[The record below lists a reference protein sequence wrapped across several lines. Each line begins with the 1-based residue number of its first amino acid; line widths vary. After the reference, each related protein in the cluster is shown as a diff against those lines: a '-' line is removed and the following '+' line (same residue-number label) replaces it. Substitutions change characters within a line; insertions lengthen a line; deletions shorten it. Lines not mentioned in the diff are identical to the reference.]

1 MAAERRQAGRGGAGP
16 AGGAGGRCPA
26 PPARTPR
33 QDSCTGSAPFPRHLR
48 STEDPSEIRATPGE
62 IVVEMN
68 MLNPTNTEVAHPVV
82 LIFLI
87 KLMNEETKLLA
98 VVCNFL
104 LQIFFG
110 I

>member
-1 MAAERRQAGRGGAGP
+1 M
-16 AGGAGGRCPA
+16 
-26 PPARTPR
+26 
-33 QDSCTGSAPFPRHLR
+33 
-48 STEDPSEIRATPGE
+48 
-62 IVVEMN
+62 VEMN

-87 KLMNEETKLLA
+87 KLMNEETKLLV

>member
-1 MAAERRQAGRGGAGP
+1 M
-16 AGGAGGRCPA
+16 
-26 PPARTPR
+26 
-33 QDSCTGSAPFPRHLR
+33 
-48 STEDPSEIRATPGE
+48 
-62 IVVEMN
+62 VEMN